1 VDNLAVMNDREITHD
16 QGVIILN
23 NLSQEKVLSES
34 LKDSIEFEW
43 NNPKRNE
50 DKARNLFNLYNAT
63 TAHLTANVAQ
73 TRWEY
78 AQKVDRGVLGRLS
91 QAAHDPALLDTLLLP
106 IKKEEAVTVTE
117 V

>member
-1 VDNLAVMNDREITHD
+1 MNDREITHD

-23 NLSQEKVLSES
+23 NLAQKKFLSES

-63 TAHLTANVAQ
+63 TAHLTSDVAQ
-73 TRWEY
+73 SRWEY

-91 QAAHDPALLDTLLLP
+91 QAAHEPALFDTLLLP